1 MSPCRHGPGVSSSS
15 HHGVPSPVLKMDFS
29 QKLCLARS
37 GSRSE
42 AQRRVIHL
50 FIFPLV
56 FRSLA
61 LIFPAV
67 VNTEFFSA
75 VGETL

>member
-1 MSPCRHGPGVSSSS
+1 
-15 HHGVPSPVLKMDFS
+15 MDFS

-61 LIFPAV
+61 LIV
-67 VNTEFFSA
+67 LVIVNTDFCRA
-75 VGETL
+75 VDETL